1 MPADDRFR
9 RDLRGTSA
17 TGRPGD
23 PQRDRHRPG
32 RGLGDG
38 LLPLEPEWSADPYPI
53 QDDLRQRCPIAHTE
67 RFGGAWL
74 PTRYDDVAAIAYD
87 TEHFS
92 SRAIILSNLR
102 PPRELA
108 PVGGSPP
115 ISSDPPF
122 HHDARK
128 LLPPAFTKTAV
139 TRRSRPRGRSATP
152 SWRSL
157 GTGTSSTPPPNT
169 RSTSRYGSSPTCS
182 ASHRRTGR
190 SSVSSSRTCW
200 RASTGPR

>member
-1 MPADDRFR
+1 MPADDRFSQDFR
-9 RDLRGTSA
+9 EPRDDPPPGIRSEIVTGPVTDWA
-17 TGRPGD
+17 TD
-23 PQRDRHRPG
+23 FSH
-32 RGLGDG
+32 
-38 LLPLEPEWSADPYPI
+38 LEPQWSADPYPI

-92 SRAIILSNLR
+92 SRSIILSNLR

-122 HHDARK
+122 HHDARR
-128 LLPPAFTKTAV
+128 LLLPAFTRTAV
-139 TRRSRPRGRSATP
+139 SRQEPATRASAT
-152 SWRSL
+152 R
-157 GTGTSSTPPPNT
+157 
-169 RSTSRYGSSPTCS
+169 
-182 ASHRRTGR
+182 
-190 SSVSSSRTCW
+190 
-200 RASTGPR
+200 